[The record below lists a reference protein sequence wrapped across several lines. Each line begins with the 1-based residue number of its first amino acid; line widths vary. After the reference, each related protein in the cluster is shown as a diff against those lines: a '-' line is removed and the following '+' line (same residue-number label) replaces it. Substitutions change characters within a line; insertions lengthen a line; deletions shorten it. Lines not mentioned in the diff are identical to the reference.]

1 MMNKAELGRIYGKNI
16 RMESVSAH
24 VQVLYEDAAYM
35 QDGRTPHTGHLQ
47 HWSQAFYF
55 FSCKVLH
62 IRMTLTLGFRSTWT
76 ACQATLRLHTN
87 SHQNIKSY

>member
-55 FSCKVLH
+55 FFLQ
-62 IRMTLTLGFRSTWT
+62 G
-76 ACQATLRLHTN
+76 A
-87 SHQNIKSY
+87 SYQDDADPWLQVHLDSMSGHPPSAHK